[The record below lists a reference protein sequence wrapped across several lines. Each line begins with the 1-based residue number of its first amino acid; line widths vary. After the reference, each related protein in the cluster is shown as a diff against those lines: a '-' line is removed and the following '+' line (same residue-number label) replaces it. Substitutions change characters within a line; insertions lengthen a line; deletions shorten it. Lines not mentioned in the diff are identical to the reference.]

1 RPRLRLP
8 GSGSRRSVSPGIT
21 QSFFSQNLNDRDF
34 ERLRLVG
41 SLGGETLQLDRET
54 RDVDAVAYGVA
65 LIGRVRHLEE
75 IRDVIQDAL
84 FGKGKVLLQDVKLL
98 VALRK
103 VDENLRLETG
113 MNVFGQLEGGGVVVH
128 RGNHPEIRMRLDLDA
143 GHHGL

>member
-41 SLGGETLQLDRET
+41 SLGGETLQLDGET
-54 RDVDAVAYGVA
+54 RNIDAVAHGVA
-65 LIGRVRHLEE
+65 LVGRVRHLEE

-84 FGKGKVLLQDVKLL
+84 FGEGKILLQDVELL
-98 VALRK
+98 VALGK
-103 VDENLRLETG
+103 VDENLGLEAG
-113 MNVFGQLEGGGVVVH
+113 MDVFGQLEGGSVV
-128 RGNHPEIRMRLDLDA
+128 
-143 GHHGL
+143 